1 MGAAGTQDSGSV
13 ENAITSLAI
22 CSLLSHSFSDPCCCI
37 HYHVASTIGVISY
50 CWRQLVSSIDFLICD
65 ALYDGLVI
73 GISAM
78 NLRNFDGS
86 AGKSLC
92 AHPV

>member
-1 MGAAGTQDSGSV
+1 MGAAGTQDSGFV
-13 ENAITSLAI
+13 ENAITSLAT

-37 HYHVASTIGVISY
+37 HYHVVSTIGVISC

-65 ALYDGLVI
+65 VLHDVPVI
-73 GISAM
+73 GIFAM

-86 AGKSLC
+86 AGMSLYV
-92 AHPV
+92 HPV

>member
-1 MGAAGTQDSGSV
+1 M
-13 ENAITSLAI
+13 
-22 CSLLSHSFSDPCCCI
+22 
-37 HYHVASTIGVISY
+37 ASTIGVISY

-86 AGKSLC
+86 AGMSWYV
-92 AHPV
+92 HPV